1 VIMFGDTEVDF
12 YEWGT
17 DSITVDVPDMF
28 VGKKGRTVSVR
39 VMTRYGTSNSKKFKV
54 LRGQ

>member
-1 VIMFGDTEVDF
+1 MVMFGDTEADY
-12 YEWGT
+12 YEWNN

-39 VMTRYGTSNSKKFKV
+39 VMTRYGRSNIKKFKV
-54 LRGQ
+54 LRAQ